1 MIQKSSEGLGYGPQ
15 VFSSGGELLR
25 QQELPE
31 QGTQWGHGPWGTSP
45 AHIRSTPLVAC
56 GWGGGLWQP
65 LATLPAELEAQG
77 WRRA

>member
-45 AHIRSTPLVAC
+45 AHSRSTPLVAC